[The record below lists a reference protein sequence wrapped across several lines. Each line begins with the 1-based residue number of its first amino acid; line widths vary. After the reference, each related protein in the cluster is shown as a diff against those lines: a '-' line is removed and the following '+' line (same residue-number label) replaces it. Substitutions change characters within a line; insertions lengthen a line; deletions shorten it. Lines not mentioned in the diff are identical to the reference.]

1 VWITSHE
8 NARRLWSPTR
18 ACDNA
23 APGHEPCG
31 KPPTLMSAS
40 RLRAPQRALPGHGRS
55 RGRSRVLPRVALAAV
70 ATLVALMLNVLLIG
84 PVLARQTAQR
94 GAPLFREAAAETGLT
109 FTHDNGGRGQYYL
122 PEIMGSGVA
131 LFDYDGDGDLDVY
144 LVQGRPLDGADGGT
158 NGRRR
163 GNRLFRNDL
172 TVDAN
177 GTRTLRFVDVTDQ
190 AHVGL
195 DAIGMGVAVGD
206 YDNDGRLDLYVTNFG
221 SNVLFHNNGDGTF
234 TDVTRAAGVD
244 DERWSTSAAFVDYD
258 RDGYLDLFVAN
269 YVDFTVANNKV
280 CYDPVGTRDYCT
292 PKAYKPVPARLFHND
307 RHGHFTDVSEAAGIT
322 RAYGNGLGVA
332 IGDYDGDGWPDIYVA
347 NDATPNQLW
356 INRHD
361 GTFEDRGLLSGTA
374 VNALGNPEGSMGI
387 ASGDYDNDGDEDL
400 FVTNLIG
407 ESHALYVNDGH
418 ANFEDL
424 RGRAGLT
431 PLTAPFTG
439 FGTKWFDYDHDGWL
453 DLFVANGAVNII
465 EKLRGEPF
473 PFHQRNQLLHN
484 ERDGRFRDATDEG
497 GPALQLSEVSRG
509 AAFGDIDN
517 DGDIDI
523 VVSNN
528 NGPARL
534 LLNEA
539 ARGSRQGGS
548 QQGGPQQAGPQQ
560 HWLELRLEQPSTNRW
575 AFGARVIVERRGQP
589 TLTRRA
595 GTDGSYLSASDAR
608 VHFGLGTAGAVDTL
622 FVDWPDGQRERWTN
636 VAADRIVTLKRGSG
650 TMVSP
655 P

>member
-1 VWITSHE
+1 MRATNAGFVGSCTAL
-8 NARRLWSPTR
+8 ARRLLGSP
-18 ACDNA
+18 
-23 APGHEPCG
+23 
-31 KPPTLMSAS
+31 L
-40 RLRAPQRALPGHGRS
+40 
-55 RGRSRVLPRVALAAV
+55 LAA
-70 ATLVALMLNVLLIG
+70 LLFV
-84 PVLARQTAQR
+84 PLLAGRARPPLQPRPAETSDRA
-94 GAPLFREAAAETGLT
+94 LFREAPAAETGLR
-109 FTHDNGGRGQYYL
+109 FVHDNGGRGQFYL

-144 LVQGRPLDGADGGT
+144 LIQGAGANGSGG
-158 NGRRR
+158 

-172 TVDAN
+172 AIDAN

-195 DAIGMGVAVGD
+195 AATGMGVAVGD
-206 YDNDGRLDLYVTNFG
+206 YDNDGRLDLYVTNVG
-221 SNVLFHNNGDGTF
+221 SNVLYHNNGDGTF
-234 TDVTRAAGVD
+234 SDVTRAAGVD
-244 DERWSTSAAFVDYD
+244 DGRWSTSAAFVDYD

-269 YVDFTVANNKV
+269 YVDFTIASNKV
-280 CYDPVGTRDYCT
+280 CYDPVGARDYCA
-292 PKAYKPVPARLFHND
+292 PKSYKPVPARLFHND
-307 RHGHFTDVSEAAGIT
+307 RNGHFTDVSDAAGIT

-332 IGDYDGDGWPDIYVA
+332 IGDYDGDGWLDIYVA

-356 INRHD
+356 INHHD

-424 RGRAGLT
+424 RARAGLT

-439 FGTKWFDYDHDGWL
+439 FGTKWLDFDHDGLL
-453 DLFVANGAVNII
+453 DLFIANGAVNIL

-473 PFHQRNQLLHN
+473 PFHQRKQLLHH
-484 ERDGRFRDATDEG
+484 ESDGRFRDVTADAGE
-497 GPALQLSEVSRG
+497 AMQRSEVSRG

-517 DGDIDI
+517 DGDVDI
-523 VVSNN
+523 LVTNN

-534 LLNEA
+534 LLNETIA
-539 ARGSRQGGS
+539 GTSSTASNGRQSGSAGDGSKSATASGAGGGS
-548 QQGGPQQAGPQQ
+548 QSR
-560 HWLELRLEQPSTNRW
+560 HWLELRLEQPTTNRW
-575 AFGARVIVERRGQP
+575 AFGARVSVERRGQP
-589 TLTRRA
+589 ALMRRV

-608 VHFGLGTAGAVDTL
+608 VHLGLGGASTVDAVI
-622 FVDWPDGQRERWTN
+622 VDWPDGQHERFTS
-636 VAADRIVTLKRGSG
+636 VAVDRIVTLRRGSG
-650 TMVSP
+650 TMVTNRP
-655 P
+655 